1 MALSGCG
8 PKKDDLAAGETGRVA
23 SVQDGDTLTLDSGLK
38 THLAGIEA
46 PHRGWPLAAEAR
58 AALEKAAQGRAA
70 ELRYGGERRLSNGAA
85 LAQVFV
91 TSEGGRTIW
100 LQEAL
105 VRDGYAFVH
114 TRKTNSAR
122 AARLLALEAEAR
134 RDRRG
139 VWADPFYAVR
149 PAEQVGEVDRFVLV
163 EGVVRQVAP
172 QAGRTYLN
180 FGDDYR
186 TDFTLVL
193 NDADAPAFTGDRAPA
208 ALVGQRIRV
217 RGYVRERGGPM
228 MRLDHPEQIEITS
241 GKDGGGWT
249 LFPPRSAPAP
259 ASTAAA
265 PARERAAGATP
276 GGAAPDA
283 TTPSE
288 PAPAGDDPLAEQ
300 DAN

>member
-8 PKKDDLAAGETGRVA
+8 PKRDDLAPGEAGRVA

-58 AALEKAAQGRAA
+58 AALEKAALGRAA
-70 ELRYGGERRLSNGAA
+70 ELRYGGERRLSSGAA

-114 TRKTNSAR
+114 TRKSNSAR

-139 VWADPFYAVR
+139 IWADPFYAVR
-149 PAEQVGEVDRFVLV
+149 PADQVGEVDRFVLV
-163 EGVVRQVAP
+163 EGVVRQAAP

-193 NDADAPAFTGDRAPA
+193 NDADAPGFTGDRAPA

-249 LFPPRSAPAP
+249 LFPPRSAPASAAPPPP
-259 ASTAAA
+259 APVRAESAATGSAA
-265 PARERAAGATP
+265 PAAT
-276 GGAAPDA
+276 AP
-283 TTPSE
+283 S
-288 PAPAGDDPLAEQ
+288 APTSPGDDPLAEQ